1 MANNN
6 SNIYATTTINIAITA
21 TSTTFTTATATT
33 TSANKLYTHQK
44 VFINSLTPSRN
55 EQCFQNPSSAQ
66 HHEWRT
72 QGE

>member
-33 TSANKLYTHQK
+33 TSANRKK

-66 HHEWRT
+66 HHEWQT
-72 QGE
+72 PGE